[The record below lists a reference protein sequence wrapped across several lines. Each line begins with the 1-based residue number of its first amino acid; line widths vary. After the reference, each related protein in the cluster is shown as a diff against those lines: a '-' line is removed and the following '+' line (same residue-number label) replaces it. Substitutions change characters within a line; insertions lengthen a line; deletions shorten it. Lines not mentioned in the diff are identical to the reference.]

1 MASRAMKDS
10 GVEWIGKIPKEW
22 NIKKM
27 SLLADKI
34 TDYVASGS
42 FASLKKNVNY
52 LSRPD
57 YAMLIRTVDLSGSSN
72 KQPVYVDK
80 SAYEFLSN
88 SNLFGGELVLSNIG
102 SVGNVYMY
110 TPMYKRATLA
120 PNSIMV
126 NMKGENRFY
135 YYWFL
140 NPIVNETLKLI
151 GSDSVQTK
159 FNKTQ
164 LRAFKVVEPPF
175 EEQQK
180 VAAFLDEKASHIDN
194 IIENTKKSIENLKAY
209 KQSLIT
215 ETVTKGLDPNVVMKN
230 SGVEWVGEIPSHW
243 RVNKLKRIFEIKK
256 NIAKQLGYD
265 ILSVTQKGLKIKDI
279 SNNEGQLS
287 ADYSKYQIVEEND
300 FVMNHMDL
308 LTGWVDLSKFEGV
321 TSPDYRVF
329 KSSKPNIINNL
340 FYKYI
345 FQLGYSNKIFYGLGQ
360 GVSNKGRWRLPTDQF
375 LNFEIPIPPIEEQ
388 HEIAIF
394 LNEKTSHVNL
404 LIEQKEQL
412 INELESYKKS
422 FIYEYVTGKK
432 EVK

>member
-1 MASRAMKDS
+1 MTNRAMKDS
-10 GVEWIGKIPKEW
+10 GVEWIGAIPEDWEILKYKRFAKSGMGSTLLKE
-22 NIKKM
+22 
-27 SLLADKI
+27 D
-34 TDYVASGS
+34 V
-42 FASLKKNVNY
+42 
-52 LSRPD
+52 
-57 YAMLIRTVDLSGSSN
+57 LISEEPNSV
-72 KQPVYVDK
+72 PVYSATQTDK
-80 SAYEFLSN
+80 H
-88 SNLFGGELVLSNIG
+88 FGYLQNPKIVLEKGDLVIPARG
-102 SVGNVYMY
+102 
-110 TPMYKRATLA
+110 
-120 PNSIMV
+120 NSIG
-126 NMKGENRFY
+126 NTKIIKEAIATCTQTTIYSKLNNKIDNRFLY
-135 YYWFL
+135 YCSIGLKEYWFFF
-140 NPIVNETLKLI
+140 
-151 GSDSVQTK
+151 VQTAIPQITVAEVQ
-159 FNKTQ
+159 NN
-164 LRAFKVVEPPF
+164 LVPF
-175 EEQQK
+175 TSMKEQQK
-180 VAAFLDEKASHIDN
+180 IAAFLDEKVSHIEN
-194 IIENTKKSIENLKAY
+194 IIEDTKKSIENLKAY

-215 ETVTKGLDPNVVMKN
+215 ETVTKGLNPNVDMKD
-230 SGVEWVGEIPSHW
+230 SGIEWAGEIPSHW
-243 RVNKLKRIFEIKK
+243 RVNRLKRIFEIKK
-256 NIAKQLGYD
+256 DIANQLGYD

-279 SNNEGQLS
+279 SSNEGQLS

-308 LTGWVDLSKFEGV
+308 LTGWVDLSKFVGV

-329 KSSKPNIINNL
+329 KSSKPDSINNL

-388 HEIAIF
+388 QAIAIF

>member
-1 MASRAMKDS
+1 MTNRAMKDS
-10 GVEWIGKIPKEW
+10 GVEWIGAIPEDWEILKY
-22 NIKKM
+22 KRFAKSGM
-27 SLLADKI
+27 GSTLLKQD
-34 TDYVASGS
+34 V
-42 FASLKKNVNY
+42 
-52 LSRPD
+52 
-57 YAMLIRTVDLSGSSN
+57 LISEEPNSV
-72 KQPVYVDK
+72 PVYSATQTDK
-80 SAYEFLSN
+80 H
-88 SNLFGGELVLSNIG
+88 FGYLQNPKIVLEKGDLVIPARG
-102 SVGNVYMY
+102 
-110 TPMYKRATLA
+110 
-120 PNSIMV
+120 NSIG
-126 NMKGENRFY
+126 NTKIIKEAIATCTQTTIYSKLNNKIDNRFLY
-135 YYWFL
+135 YCSIGLKEYWFFF
-140 NPIVNETLKLI
+140 
-151 GSDSVQTK
+151 VQTAIPQITVAEVQ
-159 FNKTQ
+159 NN
-164 LRAFKVVEPPF
+164 LVPF
-175 EEQQK
+175 TSMKEQQK
-180 VAAFLDEKASHIDN
+180 IAAFLDEKVSHIEN
-194 IIENTKKSIENLKAY
+194 IIEDTKKSIENLKAY

-215 ETVTKGLDPNVVMKN
+215 ETVTKGLNPNVDMKD
-230 SGVEWVGEIPSHW
+230 SGIEWAGEIPSHW
-243 RVNKLKRIFEIKK
+243 RVNRLKRIFEIKK
-256 NIAKQLGYD
+256 DIANQLGYD

-279 SNNEGQLS
+279 SSNEGQLS

-308 LTGWVDLSKFEGV
+308 LTGWVDLSKFVGV

-329 KSSKPNIINNL
+329 KSSKPHSINNL

-388 HEIAIF
+388 QAIAIF

>member
-1 MASRAMKDS
+1 MTNRAMKDS
-10 GVEWIGKIPKEW
+10 GVEWIGAIPEDWEILKYKRFAKSGMGSTLLKE
-22 NIKKM
+22 
-27 SLLADKI
+27 D
-34 TDYVASGS
+34 V
-42 FASLKKNVNY
+42 
-52 LSRPD
+52 
-57 YAMLIRTVDLSGSSN
+57 LISEEPNSV
-72 KQPVYVDK
+72 PVYSATQTDK
-80 SAYEFLSN
+80 H
-88 SNLFGGELVLSNIG
+88 FGYLQNPKIVLEKGDLVIPARG
-102 SVGNVYMY
+102 
-110 TPMYKRATLA
+110 
-120 PNSIMV
+120 NSIG
-126 NMKGENRFY
+126 NTKIIKEAIATCTQTTIYSKLNNKIDNRFLY
-135 YYWFL
+135 YCSIGLKEYWFFFFQTAI
-140 NPIVNETLKLI
+140 PQITVAE
-151 GSDSVQTK
+151 VQ
-159 FNKTQ
+159 NN
-164 LRAFKVVEPPF
+164 LVPF
-175 EEQQK
+175 TSMKEQQK
-180 VAAFLDEKASHIDN
+180 IAAFLDEKVSHIEN
-194 IIENTKKSIENLKAY
+194 IIEDTKKSIENLKAY

-215 ETVTKGLDPNVVMKN
+215 ETVTKGLNPNVDMKD
-230 SGVEWVGEIPSHW
+230 SGIEWAGEIPSHW
-243 RVNKLKRIFEIKK
+243 RVNRLKRIFEIKK
-256 NIAKQLGYD
+256 DIANQLGYD

-279 SNNEGQLS
+279 SSNEGQLS

-308 LTGWVDLSKFEGV
+308 LTGWVDLSKFVGV

-329 KSSKPNIINNL
+329 KSSKPDSINNL

-388 HEIAIF
+388 QAIAIF